1 MKIYVNVCFYRF
13 LALLE
18 FIIGTKQQSE
28 EMGTSWLTEAMEE
41 MRFALQCYGS
51 SKVRF
56 KYFKKSLQIL
66 RVSKVSRVPKVSII
80 SIISTVSTLLITF
93 VQNEFE
99 MLKSY
104 NITKDGFSESFLNV
118 EKQFIPKK
126 IFASWNLEG
135 RANQCRPNQPNWSEG
150 LDWPALVIP
159 ALQRPRC
166 KNFFRYKLLFYM

>member
-1 MKIYVNVCFYRF
+1 MSKNGAIRKLKYMLIHIYFFRF

-66 RVSKVSRVPKVSII
+66 IHLI
-80 SIISTVSTLLITF
+80 LL
-93 VQNEFE
+93 
-99 MLKSY
+99 K
-104 NITKDGFSESFLNV
+104 
-118 EKQFIPKK
+118 
-126 IFASWNLEG
+126 W
-135 RANQCRPNQPNWSEG
+135 
-150 LDWPALVIP
+150 
-159 ALQRPRC
+159 
-166 KNFFRYKLLFYM
+166 LFHGNMKEQ